1 MYDHVNQMNDG
12 GHALLMLGIVNIH
25 MCFIR
30 IRLETTAKWDLFYVQ
45 GGFFKCQG
53 KWTFVVFEN
62 QTQSGNL
69 TNSTHYSHFEAGF

>member
-30 IRLETTAKWDLFYVQ
+30 IRLKNHRKMGSFFIQ
-45 GGFFKCQG
+45 GGFFKSQEKMDLC
-53 KWTFVVFEN
+53 
-62 QTQSGNL
+62 
-69 TNSTHYSHFEAGF
+69 GF

>member
-30 IRLETTAKWDLFYVQ
+30 IRLKNHRKMGSFLYKVDFSNVR
-45 GGFFKCQG
+45 K

-69 TNSTHYSHFEAGF
+69 PNSTHYSHFEAGF

>member
-30 IRLETTAKWDLFYVQ
+30 IRLETTAKWDLFLYKVD
-45 GGFFKCQG
+45 FSNVRK

-69 TNSTHYSHFEAGF
+69 PNSTHYSHFEAGF